1 MDRITVACLAIDTLN
16 SLGFWS
22 QFARMASHTARFQKL
37 TKRRFVGRFR
47 EGFVMVPE
55 GANDSL
61 RNGIGIGIQ
70 KPGISV
76 RMGIVLEPN
85 FARLVP

>member
-1 MDRITVACLAIDTLN
+1 MDRRTVACLAIDTLDT
-16 SLGFWS
+16 LGLWG

-37 TKRRFVGRFR
+37 TKRWVCGRFR

-55 GANDSL
+55 GMDDSL
-61 RNGIGIGIQ
+61 GIGIQ

>member
-1 MDRITVACLAIDTLN
+1 MDRRAVAGLAIDTLDT
-16 SLGFWS
+16 LGLWG
-22 QFARMASHTARFQKL
+22 QFARMASHTASLQKI
-37 TKRRFVGRFR
+37 KIRGGCGRFR

-55 GANDSL
+55 GMDDSL
-61 RNGIGIGIQ
+61 GIGIQ

>member
-1 MDRITVACLAIDTLN
+1 MDRRTVAGLAIDTLDT
-16 SLGFWS
+16 LGLWG

-37 TKRRFVGRFR
+37 KIRWVLGRFGD
-47 EGFVMVPE
+47 GFAMVPE
-55 GANDSL
+55 GLDDSH
-61 RNGIGIGIQ
+61 RIGIQ
-70 KPGISV
+70 KPSISV

>member
-1 MDRITVACLAIDTLN
+1 MDRRTVAGLAIDTLDT
-16 SLGFWS
+16 LGLWG
-22 QFARMASHTARFQKL
+22 QFARMASHTALFQKL
-37 TKRRFVGRFR
+37 KIRWGFGRFR

-55 GANDSL
+55 GLDDSL
-61 RNGIGIGIQ
+61 RIGIQ